1 MKLETIE
8 LPDWYLFKKIKGQIS
23 IDDLVSLGRKKID
36 LLLEVTKDKE
46 KASMIP
52 PNPQVEVIG
61 GLALRILAAI
71 TEDRFF
77 ISWLIESEGDL
88 LYARFSNS
96 TLEERISILKDLF
109 GELIIG
115 WREITYFFNVS
126 KDEVWQELFYLI
138 KDNIKSKQEA
148 ARYFNMIYN
157 SESGIIAVRFWSAPR
172 LLKRKRGILRSGWIL
187 TPTDFLIKEIKWKF
201 QRKLNEVI
209 KKLIVEKKAGSQ
221 KILVL
226 ENAMRELSEYWTKK
240 RDVVVPKREFSLKGR
255 RLYERIDL
263 WPLCMKVLLSRYEA
277 TGYLSHGERLQLGLF
292 LKKLGMTLEEQLQ
305 FWYKAVDNLGMS
317 WEEFERK
324 GGYHIKHIYG
334 VVGSRKDYEAPK
346 CETIISK
353 YFCPFKA
360 LSSEQIKDILKQLHA
375 DIPDKLLKK
384 IMENTR
390 RGEPRKACAVYL
402 TYVARRQFKLN
413 LISHPLQFVKLAY
426 MREKKKRGENE
437 PSADTQ

>member
-157 SESGIIAVRFWSAPR
+157 SESGIIAVRCWSAPR

-240 RDVVVPKREFSLKGR
+240 RDVVVP
-255 RLYERIDL
+255 
-263 WPLCMKVLLSRYEA
+263 
-277 TGYLSHGERLQLGLF
+277 
-292 LKKLGMTLEEQLQ
+292 
-305 FWYKAVDNLGMS
+305 
-317 WEEFERK
+317 
-324 GGYHIKHIYG
+324 
-334 VVGSRKDYEAPK
+334 
-346 CETIISK
+346 
-353 YFCPFKA
+353 
-360 LSSEQIKDILKQLHA
+360 
-375 DIPDKLLKK
+375 
-384 IMENTR
+384 
-390 RGEPRKACAVYL
+390 
-402 TYVARRQFKLN
+402 
-413 LISHPLQFVKLAY
+413 
-426 MREKKKRGENE
+426 
-437 PSADTQ
+437 